1 MQKLTEAQR
10 ELVCSLAAE
19 IRHSNLEEITIS
31 RIDDHVLGVFELR
44 TWNPGYS
51 TDWQKRWQQA
61 PWSDVLALV
70 TIGYLMPIPGGN
82 SYRLDSSRIL
92 SVCQ

>member
-1 MQKLTEAQR
+1 MQKLTDWQR
-10 ELVCSLAAE
+10 ELICSLAAE
-19 IRHSNLEEITIS
+19 IRHGNLEEITIS
-31 RIDDHVLGVFELR
+31 RVDDHVLGVFEIR
-44 TWNPGYS
+44 KWDPGYR
-51 TDWQKRWQQA
+51 TDWQKCWQHA

-82 SYRLDSSRIL
+82 SYRLNSARIL